1 MFQYFYYRKVKQFV
15 TYLTESVN
23 LDMIECAK
31 GKDEKKI
38 LSSKKWKD
46 TLAKHIDEMLPLFSY
61 RNWQRILTIQ
71 QGYSKRSLNPDEDIR
86 LNLEAF
92 LKAHYK
98 LLYQKF
104 HMKTYAEYQY
114 EDAKEVR
121 RMLYIEDLVIRNH
134 KGTAV
139 IIFYQNGRRMAYC
152 PEDGKRLI
160 IENLDLKEES
170 SILTL
175 VEQKEDFWTSLK
187 DKITDLFFEE
197 E

>member
-71 QGYSKRSLNPDEDIR
+71 QGYSKRSLNSNEDIR
-86 LNLEAF
+86 LNLVAF
-92 LKAHYK
+92 L
-98 LLYQKF
+98 
-104 HMKTYAEYQY
+104 
-114 EDAKEVR
+114 
-121 RMLYIEDLVIRNH
+121 
-134 KGTAV
+134 
-139 IIFYQNGRRMAYC
+139 
-152 PEDGKRLI
+152 
-160 IENLDLKEES
+160 
-170 SILTL
+170 
-175 VEQKEDFWTSLK
+175 
-187 DKITDLFFEE
+187 
-197 E
+197 